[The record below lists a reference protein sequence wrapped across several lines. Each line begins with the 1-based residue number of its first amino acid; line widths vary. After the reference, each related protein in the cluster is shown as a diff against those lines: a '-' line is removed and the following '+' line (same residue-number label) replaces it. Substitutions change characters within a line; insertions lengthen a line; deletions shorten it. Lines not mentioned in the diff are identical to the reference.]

1 MATMVVIMNKD
12 FDGYKSGK
20 QYSIEI
26 SLARR
31 YVQNGIADPLSVHLD
46 KMAEQKRLEEQAKEQ
61 AKADEADE
69 AKKKELLKAREKTT
83 KETAESKPA
92 IKRTKSIKK

>member
-1 MATMVVIMNKD
+1 MATMVVIMSKD

-31 YVQNGIADPLSVHLD
+31 YVQNGHAVPLSVHLD
-46 KMAEQKRLEEQAKEQ
+46 QMAEQKRLEEQAKEQ
-61 AKADEADE
+61 AKIDE
-69 AKKKELLKAREKTT
+69 AKKKELLKAKEKIT